1 MKKIELLAPAGDLE
15 RLKTAIVYGADAVYI
30 GGKQFSLRSRASN
43 FDLAEIRE
51 AVMFAQ
57 QYGAQVHVTVNMIPH
72 EEDLEGLKEYIK
84 ALEECG
90 VKVVIVAS
98 LFIMQTVKEVSPNM
112 EVHLST
118 QQSALNRKAVEYY
131 QTCGVD
137 RVVLGRELN
146 IQQIQQ
152 LTKDSP
158 VPLEVFIH
166 GGMCANYSGRC
177 TLSNFMTLRDANR
190 GGCAHSCRWKYHL
203 FHDKEEMSL
212 ENCLFSMSSKDLMA
226 AEYLEPI
233 IQSGVVSL
241 KIEGRMKSFYYIATI
256 VKAYRDLIDAYYE
269 KQELSVEDYNTFY
282 RELAMAEN
290 RPTSEGFYGKI
301 PDKEGHLYGING
313 EGVTHDFLGKILDY
327 QNGKALVEVRN
338 YFVRGEEVEIFSP
351 NQDNRKIVI
360 ASISSEMDEDIEICN
375 QPMSRVW
382 IPIPFAV
389 NAYDIMRKSS

>member
-43 FDLAEIRE
+43 FDLAQIRE
-51 AVMFAQ
+51 AVLFAQ

-84 ALEECG
+84 ALEDCG

-146 IQQIQQ
+146 INQIEV
-152 LTKDSP
+152 LTENSP

-177 TLSNFMTLRDANR
+177 TLSNFMTFRDANR

-203 FHDKEEMSL
+203 FHGEDEMSS
-212 ENCLFSMSSKDLMA
+212 ENRLFSMSSKDLMA
-226 AEYLEPI
+226 AEYLERI
-233 IQSGVVSL
+233 IKSGVVSL

-256 VKAYRDLIDAYYE
+256 VKAYRNLIDAFYE
-269 KQELSVEDYNTFY
+269 KQELNVEDYSTFY
-282 RELAMAEN
+282 RELAMVEN
-290 RPTSEGFYGKI
+290 RPTSEGFYAKL
-301 PDKEGHLYGING
+301 PDKEGHLYGVNG
-313 EGVTHDFLGKILDY
+313 EGVTHDFLGKIIDY
-327 QNGKALVEVRN
+327 KNGKALIEVRN
-338 YFVRGEEVEIFSP
+338 YFTKGEDVEIFSSK
-351 NQDNRKIVI
+351 QKNRRI
-360 ASISSEMDEDIEICN
+360 SIEAIETEMGETLEICN

-382 IPIPFAV
+382 IPIPFEV